1 LEPRIINSCGAL
13 IRSNKTGRY
22 LFLLRDKCSYGNTWG
37 LPGGKFENGE
47 STVEALERECEEELG
62 IPLIYQKFIPI
73 ETFTSEDKRFVYH
86 TVLLTVEREFVPI
99 LNEEHKGYC
108 WVFIEDHPKPLHPGV
123 WKTFNFDVVKDKLDT
138 MNKLL

>member
-1 LEPRIINSCGAL
+1 M
-13 IRSNKTGRY
+13 
-22 LFLLRDKCSYGNTWG
+22 LRDKCSYGNTWG

-62 IPLIYQKFIPI
+62 SQLIYQKFIPI

-86 TVLLTVEREFVPI
+86 TVLLTVDREFTPT

-108 WVFIEDHPKPLHPGV
+108 WVYIEDHPKPLHPGV

-138 MNKLL
+138 MNKVL

>member
-1 LEPRIINSCGAL
+1 MEPRIINSCGAL
-13 IRSNKTGRY
+13 IRSNTTGRY

-62 IPLIYQKFIPI
+62 SPLIYQKFIPI
-73 ETFTSEDKRFVYH
+73 ETFTSEDKKFVYH
-86 TVLLTVEREFVPI
+86 TVLLTVDREFTPL

-108 WVFIEDHPKPLHPGV
+108 WVYIEDHPKPLHPGV

-138 MNKLL
+138 MNKVL

>member
-13 IRSNKTGRY
+13 IRSNNTGRY

-37 LPGGKFENGE
+37 LPGGKFNNGE

-62 IPLIYQKFIPI
+62 NPLIYQKFIPI
-73 ETFTSEDKRFVYH
+73 ETFTSEDKKFVYH
-86 TVLLTVEREFVPI
+86 TVLLTVDREFVPI

-123 WKTFNFDVVKDKLDT
+123 WKTFNFDEVKNKLDT
-138 MNKLL
+138 MELVL